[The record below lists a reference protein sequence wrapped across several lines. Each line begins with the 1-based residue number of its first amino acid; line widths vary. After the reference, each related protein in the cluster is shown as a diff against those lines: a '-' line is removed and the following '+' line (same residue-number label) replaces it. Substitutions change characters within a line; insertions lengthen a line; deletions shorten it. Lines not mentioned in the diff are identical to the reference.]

1 MSMKP
6 TKPRA
11 WTEDE
16 VKLLIELAHL
26 KVAVP
31 EIAKRLGRYTASVKR
46 RADRLGVLLP
56 AGKRQP
62 RSELPSTSDLKT
74 HLR

>member
-1 MSMKP
+1 MAMKP

-16 VKLLIELAHL
+16 ITLLIKLADL
-26 KVAVP
+26 KMAAP

-46 RADRLGVLLP
+46 RAYQLGVLLP
-56 AGKRQP
+56 AGKREPQ
-62 RSELPSTSDLKT
+62 R
-74 HLR
+74 